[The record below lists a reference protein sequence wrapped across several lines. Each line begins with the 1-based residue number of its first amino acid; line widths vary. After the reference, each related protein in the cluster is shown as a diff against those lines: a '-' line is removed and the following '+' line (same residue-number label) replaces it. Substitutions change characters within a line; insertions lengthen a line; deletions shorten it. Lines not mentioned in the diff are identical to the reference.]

1 MTADNSEHSTQNP
14 KKYQKLVLLST
25 SPLLRLIYP
34 SCSFFFFFVYLS
46 FRIKPFPQRYSVFV
60 FWTWATES
68 TRYALLHR
76 HPVLILS
83 FSLSSF
89 LSFSCVLFLPFFFF
103 SLYIL
108 LFFISITPTFR
119 ILTLILSFSFW
130 VFCFC
135 NGIARG
141 KKSDVFEVV
150 VVFFFIRCGLPML
163 YITRFFQQI

>member
-1 MTADNSEHSTQNP
+1 MTADNSEHRTQNP

-25 SPLLRLIYP
+25 SPSLRLYP
-34 SCSFFFFFVYLS
+34 SCSFFFFFYLS
-46 FRIKPFPQRYSVFV
+46 FRIKPFPQHNSVFV

-68 TRYALLHR
+68 TRYPLLLHK

-83 FSLSSF
+83 S
-89 LSFSCVLFLPFFFF
+89 LSFSCVLFLPFFS
-103 SLYIL
+103 SLCIL

-141 KKSDVFEVV
+141 KKRDVFEVV

-163 YITRFFQQI
+163 NITRFFQEI